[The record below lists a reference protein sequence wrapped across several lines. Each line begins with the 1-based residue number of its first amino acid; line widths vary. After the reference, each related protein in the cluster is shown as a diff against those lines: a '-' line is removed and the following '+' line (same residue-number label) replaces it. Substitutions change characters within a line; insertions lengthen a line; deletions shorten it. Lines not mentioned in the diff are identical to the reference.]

1 MAGVPGFITDLGW
14 WALVPFLFCVVFLRT
29 QATYWL
35 GRWARTGAARLAKS
49 PSEKFLARA
58 SRRLDGPM
66 MARGEAI
73 LDRWGYVAIPLSFL
87 TLGFQTVINAT
98 AGYVKMRWGLYTL
111 VMLPGCALWTA
122 TYTIV
127 GASIVHLWR
136 RSPALAIGCVLAV
149 LLVAWASTR
158 VARIVR
164 QRRSV
169 DSAARIPQ

>member
-1 MAGVPGFITDLGW
+1 MAGVPGFISDLGW
-14 WALVPFLFCVVFLRT
+14 WALVPFLFVVVFVRT

-35 GRWARTGAARLAKS
+35 GRWARTGASRLAES

-66 MARGEAI
+66 MARGEAV

-122 TYTIV
+122 AYTIV
-127 GASIVHLWR
+127 GASIVHLWQH
-136 RSPALAIGCVLAV
+136 SPTLAIAFVVGVVA
-149 LLVAWASTR
+149 VAWAATR
-158 VARIVR
+158 VTRIVR
-164 QRRSV
+164 QRRSAG
-169 DSAARIPQ
+169 SAARTPR